1 VSYPYLASRVLRT
14 LLCRGFTVA
23 LFALLSPMVHAA
35 SPPLKVD
42 TVTRDLR
49 PLIRAAFA
57 SQVQFAVNVPYAA
70 STATAGTWSTSGGR
84 ATWQYAVRI
93 PTAVSLSFHAL
104 HVRLPASAVLTVQS
118 RATTIIYRGGDL
130 HGSELWS
137 RIQPGDT
144 LQFTL
149 DVSQPER
156 SAVRLDIISLQA
168 GYRSI
173 GAGVAD
179 HPYYLKLRQQQ
190 PLGGS
195 GNASCVQNYECSVT
209 AANTPGAQATVGLVF
224 ADLYQC
230 TGTLINDVTQDDTPY
245 ILTARHCETGTLG
258 GGNPGIAA
266 DTTVYWD
273 AVTPCG
279 SPLGALYDPGVKTQ
293 SGATTVIEQQD
304 AWLVRLDDS
313 PIVSDAEL
321 AGLDATGGAV
331 QGGFTVHHALGYDKQ
346 LTTWFGQAYPVQDS
360 SVLGVS
366 YVSDFWETVNA
377 TGTFGPGASGSAL
390 FNQNNV
396 LVGSLSLGRNDADSS
411 GYDTCPAPVLSAP
424 NGSNGAADFTQLA
437 AVWDSVADTTSSTLP
452 ATLQSVLDPHDTG
465 TKLVSSIAAATMSFS
480 ASSYSLPVQS
490 PITLTWNASG
500 ATQCTAGGG
509 QTGDG
514 WQGTLTAS
522 GSQQVSE
529 STATDV
535 LYTIACQLSGGRTVN
550 ASLTVT
556 WGSPQP
562 ELSFSGSVAAWTTTP
577 ATLQWTSNEAPCSI
591 TGGSLSVSNLPSSGS
606 ITTTQASPG
615 DVQYQISC
623 GSSTQQTYTGWD
635 VVYVTPSVEFTAN
648 GTDRQLGQPLTLTWI
663 TAAQTCTPSGGA
675 PNDGW
680 ASTNFFNPQSQ
691 QSFSPNV
698 TAVGTYTYTLTC
710 TSGSVTVSQNVNVT
724 VENNAAYATLSVSP
738 TTTTFADSPADE
750 ITLTWNSNLTNC
762 DPNAQPWGDFTVPQL
777 SAQGTATFLPSVP
790 GTYTFTVTCTPY
802 DTNVGSVTSTPV
814 TVTVQPP
821 PAPTASLTITPAS
834 VQVGQN
840 FVVSWSS
847 TNARVCNATGDSPP
861 GFPWLQQQLLL
872 SGSTTVSLQNTGQY
886 TLGIDCPSIAST
898 LPDATAQATLTVTAA
913 VPTATLSVS
922 PTTLEVGQSLTLT
935 WSSTG
940 ETACSAGGGGADG
953 SPWSGNL
960 ATSGTVTQT
969 ATTSGSFTYTLEC
982 SGGTQSSNAQVTV
995 TVSIP
1000 PVDTQGGGASKGGG
1014 GAVSVL
1020 DLFALTGLFG
1030 LRLLKELHRVPQRLQ
1045 HAPDEGD
1052 ADEGPGQDQLQ
1063 SAGTAGSCVG
1073 HVCSALNARRAWLRP
1088 ARRTSGTARS
1098 RP

>member
-1 VSYPYLASRVLRT
+1 VSYPHPASRAPLA
-14 LLCRGFTVA
+14 LLCRAFALA
-23 LFALLSPMVHAA
+23 LFALLPPMARAA
-35 SPPLKVD
+35 TPPVKVD

-57 SQVQFAVNVPYAA
+57 SEVQFAVNVPYAV
-70 STATAGTWSTSGGR
+70 STKSAGTWSTSGGR

-104 HVRLPASAVLTVQS
+104 DVRLPASAMLTVQS
-118 RATTIIYRGGDL
+118 RATTIVYRGGDL

-149 DVSQPER
+149 DVSTAER
-156 SAVRLDIISLQA
+156 SATQLDIISLQA

-173 GAGVAD
+173 GAGVPD
-179 HPYYLKLRQQQ
+179 HPYYLELRQQQ
-190 PLGGS
+190 PLAGS

-209 AANTPGAQATVGLVF
+209 TANTPGGQATVGLVF

-230 TGTLINDVTQDDTPY
+230 TGTLINDVPQDDTPY

-279 SPLGALYDPGVKTQ
+279 SPLGALYDPDVKTQ

-313 PIVSDAEL
+313 PIVADAEL
-321 AGLDATGGAV
+321 AGLDATGGTV
-331 QGGFTVHHALGYDKQ
+331 QGGYTIHHALGYDKQ
-346 LTTWFGQAYPVQDS
+346 FTTWFGQAYPVQDS
-360 SVLGVS
+360 GVLGVS

-411 GYDTCPAPVLSAP
+411 GYDSCPAPTLSAP

-452 ATLQSVLDPHDTG
+452 ATLQSVLDPQDTG
-465 TKLVSSIAAATMSFS
+465 TKVVSSIAAATVSFS
-480 ASSYSLPVQS
+480 ASSYSLSVQS
-490 PITLTWNASG
+490 PITLTWNAAG

-514 WQGTLTAS
+514 WQGTLAAS
-522 GSQQVSE
+522 GTQQVTE
-529 STATDV
+529 SVATEV

-550 ASLTVT
+550 ASLTIT
-556 WGSPQP
+556 WGNPQP
-562 ELSFSGSVAAWTTTP
+562 QLNFAGSTAAWTTTP
-577 ATLQWTSNEAPCSI
+577 ATLQWTSNEAPCTI
-591 TGGSLSVSNLPSSGS
+591 TGGSLSASNLPSSGS
-606 ITTTQASPG
+606 ITTTQTSAG
-615 DVQYQISC
+615 DVQYGITC
-623 GSSTQQTYTGWD
+623 GSAAQQIFTAW
-635 VVYVTPSVEFTAN
+635 VVSYVTPSVQFTAN

-663 TAAQTCTPSGGA
+663 TAAQSCTPSGGA

-710 TSGSVTVSQNVNVT
+710 TSGNVTVSQNVNVT
-724 VENNAAYATLSVSP
+724 VENNPAYVTLSVSP
-738 TTTTFADSPADE
+738 TTVMFANSPADF
-750 ITLTWNSNLTNC
+750 ITLSWNSNLTNC
-762 DPNAQPWGDFTVPQL
+762 NPDAEPLDGGFTVPANT
-777 SAQGTATFLPSVP
+777 AQGTATWPPPEP
-790 GTYTFTVTCTPY
+790 GTYTLTVTCAPY
-802 DTNVGSVTSTPV
+802 NTNVGSVTSAPV
-814 TVTVQPP
+814 TVTIQPP
-821 PAPTASLTITPAS
+821 PAPTVSLTISPAT

-840 FVVSWSS
+840 FVVAWSS
-847 TNARVCNATGDSPP
+847 TNALNCTATGDSPP

-872 SGSTTVSLQNTGQY
+872 SGSRTVSLQSTGQY
-886 TLGIDCPSIAST
+886 TLGIDCPSIAPT
-898 LPDATAQATLTVTAA
+898 LPDATAQATVTVTAA

-922 PTTLEVGQSLTLT
+922 PTTLQVGQSLTLT

-953 SPWSGNL
+953 SPWSGSL
-960 ATSGTVTQT
+960 ATSGTATQT
-969 ATTSGSFTYTLEC
+969 ATTSGSFTYTLAC
-982 SGGTQSSNAQVTV
+982 TGGTQSSNAQATV

-1000 PVDTQGGGASKGGG
+1000 PISTQGGGSKGGG
-1014 GAVSVL
+1014 GALSVL
-1020 DLFALTGLFG
+1020 DLLALAGLCG
-1030 LRLLKELHRVPQRLQ
+1030 LRLLKELHRVP
-1045 HAPDEGD
+1045 
-1052 ADEGPGQDQLQ
+1052 
-1063 SAGTAGSCVG
+1063 
-1073 HVCSALNARRAWLRP
+1073 
-1088 ARRTSGTARS
+1088 
-1098 RP
+1098 